1 MTTNKR
7 HELISLLAGQDDH
20 YISGQALSEKLE
32 VSRTA
37 IWKHMNELK
46 KDGYQFESVP
56 KKGYRL
62 IAKPDKL
69 NESTI
74 KWGLDTDWLG
84 KRIEFRH
91 EVASTQDL
99 AHALARK
106 GAEHGTVVTTN
117 KQLSG
122 RGRMDRR
129 WVSDHDGG
137 IWMSLILRPNIPPH
151 QASHM
156 TLFVAVT
163 LVDTLERVTGQ
174 RIQIKWPN
182 DLFIDGKK
190 ISGILTEMSAELE
203 AIQYLIIGFGINVN
217 QSSEDFPEDLEA
229 KSTSL
234 GIESGQEWDRQAI
247 IQNILQDFEIAYQL
261 YLKTGFGPIK
271 EKWLEHA
278 YKLNEKIHVKTA
290 QEEYA
295 AIVKGITDDG
305 ALIVLNDKNEEKVIY
320 SAEIIW

>member
-7 HELISLLAGQDDH
+7 HELIAILAEQDNQ

-37 IWKHMNELK
+37 IWKHINELK

-62 IAKPDKL
+62 IAKPKKL

-74 KWGLDTDWLG
+74 KWGLNTKWLG
-84 KRIEFRH
+84 RRIEFRQ

-99 AHALARK
+99 AHELARK
-106 GAEHGTVVTTN
+106 GAEHGTIVTAN
-117 KQLSG
+117 QQLSG
-122 RGRMDRR
+122 RGRMDRS

-137 IWMSLILRPNIPPH
+137 IWMSIILRPNIPPH
-151 QASHM
+151 QASQM

-163 LVDTLERVTGQ
+163 LVETLERITGLK
-174 RIQIKWPN
+174 IQIKWPN
-182 DLFIDGKK
+182 DLFIKDKK
-190 ISGILTEMSAELE
+190 ISGILTEMQAELE

-217 QSSEDFPEDLEA
+217 QSIEDFPEDLEK

-234 GIESGQEWDRQAI
+234 NIEAGQDWNRLEI
-247 IQNILQDFEIAYQL
+247 IQEVLRDFETAYET
-261 YLKTGFGPIK
+261 YLATGFEPIK
-271 EKWLEHA
+271 EKWLAHA
-278 YKLNEKIHVKTA
+278 YKLNEKIHVKTTK
-290 QEEYA
+290 EEYNA
-295 AIVKGITDDG
+295 TMKGITDDG
-305 ALIVLNDKNEEKVIY
+305 ALVILNDNSVEKIIY
-320 SAEIIW
+320 SAEIKW

>member
-7 HELISLLAGQDDH
+7 HELISLLAEQDDR

-37 IWKHMNELK
+37 IWKHINELK

-62 IAKPDKL
+62 IAKPEKL

-74 KWGLDTDWLG
+74 KWGLATKWLG
-84 KRIEFRH
+84 KRIEFKQ

-99 AHALARK
+99 AHTLARK

-151 QASHM
+151 QASQM

-174 RIQIKWPN
+174 KIQIKWPN

-190 ISGILTEMSAELE
+190 ISGILTEMQAELE

-217 QSSEDFPEDLEA
+217 QLSKDFPESLEG

-234 GIESGQEWDRQAI
+234 RMESGQEWNRQAI
-247 IQNILQDFEIAYQL
+247 IQNVLRDFEIAYQT
-261 YLKTGFGPIK
+261 YLDTGFEPIK
-271 EKWLEHA
+271 EKWLAHA
-278 YKLNEKIHVKTA
+278 YRLNEKIHVKTS
-290 QEEYA
+290 QEDYVA
-295 AIVKGITDDG
+295 TVKGITNDG